1 MRNTSWALVTA
12 LAVLPACGSDP
23 ASVVEEEP
31 PEEEEQE
38 EPRPTLVGTVIASG
52 AFDIV
57 PVATADVT
65 DPNFLIARSFEASL
79 PFSLGPTAGKLLV
92 LSVREVRNALACP
105 PLVVFTTEC
114 GTMVVLEQ
122 DGPEPG
128 RRPGRLTVVGARA
141 GHVLPMG
148 GLRAEAAS
156 GADMTHLQRGRVRP
170 AMAGATH

>member
-1 MRNTSWALVTA
+1 MRNTSWALLTA
-12 LAVLPACGSDP
+12 LAVLPAFGSDP

-52 AFDIV
+52 AYDIV

-65 DPNFLIARSFEASL
+65 DPNFLIARRFEASL
-79 PFSLGPTAGKLLV
+79 PFNLGPSAGKLLV
-92 LSVREVRNALACP
+92 LSVREVRNALECSP
-105 PLVVFTTEC
+105 EVVFTTEC

-128 RRPGRLTVVGARA
+128 RRPGRLTVSVPEPVTFYPWGDF
-141 GHVLPMG
+141 VLRP
-148 GLRAEAAS
+148 LAEP
-156 GADMTHLQRGRVRP
+156 T
-170 AMAGATH
+170 